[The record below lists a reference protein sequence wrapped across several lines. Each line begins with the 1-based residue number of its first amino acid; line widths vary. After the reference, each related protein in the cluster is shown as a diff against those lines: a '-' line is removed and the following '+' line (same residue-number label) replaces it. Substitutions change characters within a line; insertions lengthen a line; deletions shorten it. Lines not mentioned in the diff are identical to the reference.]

1 MLQDMDRFD
10 SAERCDDRV
19 PPRHTLSAALS
30 PKLST
35 SLVDMVSKLDNV
47 LEGVRGYERRIE
59 ALEQNLGD
67 SQSEE
72 RALAERLAAAEERA
86 ARVTSLYVATYQLHA
101 SLDPADVRATIGEIA
116 INLLGAERFALLL
129 RATGSGPCEVAL
141 EHGAADGQHELFAGG
156 RYVGRDAMIDAT
168 LTDGVLRIAE
178 SPKAPVL
185 AVVPLVVQDT
195 IVGALV
201 ILTLLRHRGSLA
213 AHDRDLLDLLAAH
226 AASALFIAQ
235 VHTNADR
242 KLKTLESL
250 VKLAQR
256 G

>member
-1 MLQDMDRFD
+1 MLQDMNRFE
-10 SAERCDDRV
+10 SPERCDERT

-35 SLVDMVSKLDNV
+35 SLVDVVSKLDGM

-59 ALEQNLGD
+59 ALEQDLGHA
-67 SQSEE
+67 QSEE
-72 RALAERLAAAEERA
+72 KSMAERLTSAEERA

-116 INLLGAERFALLL
+116 SNLLGAERFALLL
-129 RATGSGPCEVAL
+129 RGTSAGPCEVAL
-141 EHGAADGQHELFAGG
+141 EHGASDGPSELFADG
-156 RYVGRDAMIDAT
+156 RYVGHDPMIDAT
-168 LTDGVLRIAE
+168 LNDGVLRIAE
-178 SPKAPVL
+178 SAKAPVI
-185 AVVPLVVQDT
+185 AAVPLVVQDT

-201 ILTLLRHRGSLA
+201 IFTLLRHRGSLA

-235 VHTNADR
+235 VHESADR